1 MPEQSDRHPEIG
13 YSTRNTDD
21 DYWRYR
27 RDSKPQGS
35 KHYTERH
42 REGDRQR
49 ERERY
54 DRKYD
59 SHSRTRR
66 SASPRN
72 RESRGRR
79 SSPQPTSPENNTSPK
94 INTKPNFKP
103 SGLLAAETN
112 TVKASD
118 GSTSV
123 LKYNEPPEAR
133 KPVLAWRLYVFK
145 DSKEVGACVS
155 LFRVYILKNY
165 IRSFSHPK
173 TERIS
178 CGKGSLSC

>member
-1 MPEQSDRHPEIG
+1 MSERSPE
-13 YSTRNTDD
+13 N
-21 DYWRYR
+21 DYWNYR
-27 RDSKPQGS
+27 RDSKPQRS
-35 KHYTERH
+35 KYTERH
-42 REGDRQR
+42 REEDRHR
-49 ERERY
+49 DRERY

-59 SHSRTRR
+59 SHSRSRR

-72 RESRGRR
+72 REPRVRR
-79 SSPQPTSPENNTSPK
+79 SSPQPPLPENSSSPK
-94 INTKPNFKP
+94 VNTKPNFRP

-145 DSKEVGACVS
+145 DSKEVGA
-155 LFRVYILKNY
+155 
-165 IRSFSHPK
+165 
-173 TERIS
+173 
-178 CGKGSLSC
+178 